1 MYDNKKG
8 GAIMN
13 KTKME
18 NQNIANILLH
28 LRQKNNLSQEQL
40 AKKIGVTRQAVSRW
54 EMGISIPSI
63 NTLLLISEQFD
74 IPVETMLKKQED
86 SSKNNRQTKTSKK
99 LNLFVIFILIG
110 IILLFILPFLGEWE
124 QTKHMKLYKTAYEN
138 SYYYI
143 FEYPLS
149 ILFILSLLFIGV
161 GIYQI
166 IKLKKGGL

>member
-1 MYDNKKG
+1 
-8 GAIMN
+8 MN
-13 KTKME
+13 NTKME

-74 IPVETMLKKQED
+74 IPLETMLKKQED

-99 LNLFVIFILIG
+99 LNLFVIIILI
-110 IILLFILPFLGEWE
+110 
-124 QTKHMKLYKTAYEN
+124 
-138 SYYYI
+138 
-143 FEYPLS
+143 
-149 ILFILSLLFIGV
+149 
-161 GIYQI
+161 
-166 IKLKKGGL
+166 

>member
-1 MYDNKKG
+1 
-8 GAIMN
+8 MN

-74 IPVETMLKKQED
+74 IPLETMLKKQED

-124 QTKHMKLYKTAYEN
+124 QKKHMKLYKTAYEN

>member
-74 IPVETMLKKQED
+74 IPLETMLKKQED

-110 IILLFILPFLGEWE
+110 ILVSSFIEFHMFCLFPFSQKW
-124 QTKHMKLYKTAYEN
+124 KDK
-138 SYYYI
+138 
-143 FEYPLS
+143 
-149 ILFILSLLFIGV
+149 
-161 GIYQI
+161 
-166 IKLKKGGL
+166 

>member
-1 MYDNKKG
+1 
-8 GAIMN
+8 MN

-74 IPVETMLKKQED
+74 IPLETMLKNKRIHR
-86 SSKNNRQTKTSKK
+86 K
-99 LNLFVIFILIG
+99 
-110 IILLFILPFLGEWE
+110 IID
-124 QTKHMKLYKTAYEN
+124 
-138 SYYYI
+138 
-143 FEYPLS
+143 
-149 ILFILSLLFIGV
+149 
-161 GIYQI
+161 
-166 IKLKKGGL
+166 KLKLQKN

>member
-1 MYDNKKG
+1 
-8 GAIMN
+8 MN

-74 IPVETMLKKQED
+74 RRLRNATDRINTAF
-86 SSKNNRQTKTSKK
+86 
-99 LNLFVIFILIG
+99 FV
-110 IILLFILPFLGEWE
+110 
-124 QTKHMKLYKTAYEN
+124 T
-138 SYYYI
+138 
-143 FEYPLS
+143 
-149 ILFILSLLFIGV
+149 
-161 GIYQI
+161 
-166 IKLKKGGL
+166 KLK